1 MQAEAGKAEI
11 DRQRP
16 LDLVLPVVEKLPLV
30 GDRRRHAVADD
41 VDRHGALIQ
50 EAEVEELHPE
60 RPAAAAEKR
69 AIRPEADVPVGVEI
83 QPVERLGQGRGGL
96 LEGHGGKLARPPH
109 DILEAERVHRR
120 GGILLGE
127 RRRGGGHEEALQQ
140 PTAGKVGHVDR
151 AVLVGRRR
159 GWAKHGAV
167 RSERLACGLIPST
180 RGG

>member
-1 MQAEAGKAEI
+1 M
-11 DRQRP
+11 
-16 LDLVLPVVEKLPLV
+16 
-30 GDRRRHAVADD
+30 
-41 VDRHGALIQ
+41 
-50 EAEVEELHPE
+50 EELHPE

-69 AIRPEADVPVGVEI
+69 PVGPEADVPVGVEI
-83 QPVERLGQGRGGL
+83 EPVERLRQGRGGL
-96 LEGHGGKLARPPH
+96 LEGHGGEVARAPH
-109 DILEAERVHRR
+109 HVLVAEGVHRR
-120 GGILLGE
+120 GGALLGE